1 MFNKELY
8 KKLEHQFGIERMK
21 SFAEIMAVRHDIL
34 FTDSD
39 ESLNGEDFER
49 DWWINKL
56 AELSSIPK
64 EENNKDDYSLTNIR
78 RILKERGY
86 KSILDIPFCNDFNE
100 EIFKKHQ

>member
-49 DWWINKL
+49 DWWLDKY
-56 AELSSIPK
+56 AELSNIPK
-64 EENNKDDYSLTNIR
+64 NPDSIEEAMT
-78 RILKERGY
+78 ILQEQGY
-86 KSILDIPFCNDFNE
+86 YNFQIKFLLIIN
-100 EIFKKHQ
+100 